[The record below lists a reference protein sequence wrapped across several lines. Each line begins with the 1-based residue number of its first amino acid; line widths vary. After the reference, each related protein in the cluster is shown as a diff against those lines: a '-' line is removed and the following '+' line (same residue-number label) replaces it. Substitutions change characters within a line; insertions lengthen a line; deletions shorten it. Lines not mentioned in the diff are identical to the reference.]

1 MIYCFLRIY
10 VSLSDIYHIGHIAR
24 KKNIIIYTKKK
35 TKSEVCKSV
44 NILREL
50 YVTMNK
56 KN

>member
-1 MIYCFLRIY
+1 MIYCCLRIY
-10 VSLSDIYHIGHIAR
+10 VSLSDIYHIGR
-24 KKNIIIYTKKK
+24 QKKNIIIIYTKKK

-50 YVTMNK
+50 YVTLNK